1 MRYLIDNFA
10 DIAGFTR
17 THLYLALVPLLIGL
31 VIAIPVGTAVRRV
44 PWLRRV
50 TATLASLAFT
60 IPSLALFVIIPPL
73 AGIATIDPLNVVI
86 ALSIYS
92 VALLVIAVP
101 AALDSV
107 PTAVLDAAD
116 AIGYTRLRRSLTVE
130 FPLALP
136 VFVANLRVVAVTN
149 ISMVTVGAL
158 IGVGGLGKL
167 FTQGYQRDYPDEIV
181 AGIIVV
187 LVVAL
192 VVDRVLFLLGRW
204 MTPWLAPAKS
214 MPGTRKSSPPGTRKP
229 SLPET
234 RKSSPLG
241 KRKLPWT
248 RKLLGGAA

>member
-1 MRYLIDNFA
+1 MKYLVNNFA
-10 DIAGFTR
+10 DIAGFAR
-17 THLYLALVPLLIGL
+17 THLFLALIPLLIGL
-31 VIAIPVGTAVRRV
+31 VIAIPVGALVRRIS
-44 PWLRRV
+44 WLRRV
-50 TATLASLAFT
+50 TVTIASLAFT

-107 PTAVLDAAD
+107 PAAVLDSSD
-116 AIGYTRLRRSLTVE
+116 AIGYTRFRRILTVE
-130 FPLALP
+130 FPLAIP

-167 FTQGYQRDYPDEIV
+167 FTQGYQRNYPDEIF

-187 LVVAL
+187 LILAL

-204 MTPWLAPAKS
+204 ATPWLQTGRPSLAQRLRLAISPAK
-214 MPGTRKSSPPGTRKP
+214 
-229 SLPET
+229 
-234 RKSSPLG
+234 
-241 KRKLPWT
+241 
-248 RKLLGGAA
+248 GASA

>member
-1 MRYLIDNFA
+1 MKYLIDNFS
-10 DIAGFTR
+10 DIAGFAR
-17 THLYLALVPLLIGL
+17 THLCLALLPLLIGL

-44 PWLRRV
+44 PWLRRGTTTV
-50 TATLASLAFT
+50 AGLAYT
-60 IPSLALFVIIPPL
+60 IPSLALFVIIPPI

-107 PTAVLDAAD
+107 PAAVLDAAN
-116 AIGYTRLRRSLTVE
+116 AIGYTPLRRALTVE
-130 FPLALP
+130 FPLAIP

-167 FTQGYQRDYPDEIV
+167 FTQGYQRDYPDEII

-187 LVVAL
+187 LAL
-192 VVDRVLFLLGRW
+192 ALIVDRLLFLLGRW
-204 MTPWLAPAKS
+204 TTPWLHTGRRTPARRLRPAAGPIAAAGAPA
-214 MPGTRKSSPPGTRKP
+214 R
-229 SLPET
+229 EA
-234 RKSSPLG
+234 
-241 KRKLPWT
+241 
-248 RKLLGGAA
+248 GG

>member
-10 DIAGFTR
+10 EIAGFAR
-17 THLYLALVPLLIGL
+17 THLSLALIPLLIGL
-31 VIAIPVGTAVRRV
+31 VIAVPVGTLIRRV
-44 PWLRRV
+44 PWLRRIGV
-50 TATLASLAFT
+50 TVAGIAYT

-73 AGIATIDPLNVVI
+73 AGIPAIDPLNVVI

-107 PTAVLDAAD
+107 SAEVLDAAD
-116 AIGYTRLRRSLTVE
+116 AIGHSRLRRALTVE

-187 LVVAL
+187 LVLAL
-192 VVDRVLFLLGRW
+192 LVDRVLYLLGRW
-204 MTPWLAPAKS
+204 CTPWLRTGRPTLARRLRVAVDPAK
-214 MPGTRKSSPPGTRKP
+214 GV
-229 SLPET
+229 
-234 RKSSPLG
+234 
-241 KRKLPWT
+241 
-248 RKLLGGAA
+248 GA

>member
-1 MRYLIDNFA
+1 MKYLVDNFWE
-10 DIAGFTR
+10 IAGFAR
-17 THLYLALVPLLIGL
+17 THLYLALVPLVIGL
-31 VIAIPVGTAVRRV
+31 VIAIPVGALARRVRWVRRTTITV
-44 PWLRRV
+44 
-50 TATLASLAFT
+50 ASVAYT

-101 AALDSV
+101 AALDAV
-107 PTAVLDAAD
+107 PAAVLDAAD
-116 AIGYTRLRRSLTVE
+116 AIGYTRLRRILTVE

-149 ISMVTVGAL
+149 ISAVTVGAL

-187 LVVAL
+187 LALAL

-204 MTPWLAPAKS
+204 ATPWLHTDRPTLARRMRLAVDPAK
-214 MPGTRKSSPPGTRKP
+214 GV
-229 SLPET
+229 
-234 RKSSPLG
+234 
-241 KRKLPWT
+241 
-248 RKLLGGAA
+248 GA